1 MRYLKQFKLFLE
13 ADELVGSDD
22 IRSVED
28 DKSLDVSTE
37 KAQKDSLAEVQ
48 RKLKEFQAKKQSM
61 ENIFNDP
68 KIEKDAD
75 LEKELLSSVYN
86 SKKETRQRNKYLRD
100 FESVLRQE
108 RRKKKLQTAISTDED
123 RIKKTNDEINRLN
136 DDIKMDITPDRESQI
151 KISLDRNRKKLVELK
166 DNIQKNKSI
175 LNRDVLNWQ
184 KKREDFKRDM
194 KDEEERIKKLS
205 SKI

>member
-1 MRYLKQFKLFLE
+1 MKYLKQFKLFLE
-13 ADELVGSDD
+13 ADELLGSDD
-22 IRSVED
+22 INSVED
-28 DKSLDVSTE
+28 DKSLDTNTE

-108 RRKKKLQTAISTDED
+108 RRKKKLQMAISTDED

-151 KISLDRNRKKLVELK
+151 KSSLDRNRKKLVELK

-194 KDEEERIKKLS
+194 KDEEDRIKKLS

>member
-37 KAQKDSLAEVQ
+37 KAQKDSLVEIQ

-68 KIEKDAD
+68 KIEKDTD

-108 RRKKKLQTAISTDED
+108 RRKKKLQMAISTDED

-151 KISLDRNRKKLVELK
+151 KSSLDRNRKKLVELK
-166 DNIQKNKSI
+166 DNMQKNKSI

>member
-1 MRYLKQFKLFLE
+1 MKYLKQFKLFLE
-13 ADELVGSDD
+13 ADELVGTDD
-22 IRSVED
+22 INSVED

-108 RRKKKLQTAISTDED
+108 RRKKKLQMAISTDED

-151 KISLDRNRKKLVELK
+151 KSSLDRNRKKLVELK

>member
-1 MRYLKQFKLFLE
+1 MKYLKQFKLFLE
-13 ADELVGSDD
+13 ADELVGTDD
-22 IRSVED
+22 INSVED

>member
-1 MRYLKQFKLFLE
+1 MKYLKQFKLFLE
-13 ADELVGSDD
+13 ADELIGSDD
-22 IRSVED
+22 INSVED
-28 DKSLDVSTE
+28 DKSLDTNTE

-100 FESVLRQE
+100 FESVLRQD
-108 RRKKKLQTAISTDED
+108 RRKKKLQVAISTDED

>member
-1 MRYLKQFKLFLE
+1 MKYLKQFKLFLE
-13 ADELVGSDD
+13 ADELVGTDD
-22 IRSVED
+22 INSVED
-28 DKSLDVSTE
+28 DKSLDTNTE

-151 KISLDRNRKKLVELK
+151 EISLDRNRKKLVELK

-194 KDEEERIKKLS
+194 KDEEDRIKKLS

>member
-1 MRYLKQFKLFLE
+1 M
-13 ADELVGSDD
+13 
-22 IRSVED
+22 
-28 DKSLDVSTE
+28 
-37 KAQKDSLAEVQ
+37 
-48 RKLKEFQAKKQSM
+48 
-61 ENIFNDP
+61 
-68 KIEKDAD
+68 
-75 LEKELLSSVYN
+75 
-86 SKKETRQRNKYLRD
+86 
-100 FESVLRQE
+100 
-108 RRKKKLQTAISTDED
+108 AISTDED

-151 KISLDRNRKKLVELK
+151 KSSLDRNRKKLVELK

-194 KDEEERIKKLS
+194 KDEEDRIKKLS

>member
-1 MRYLKQFKLFLE
+1 MKYLKQFKLFLE
-13 ADELVGSDD
+13 ADELVGTDD
-22 IRSVED
+22 INSVED

-108 RRKKKLQTAISTDED
+108 RRKKKLQMAISTDED

-151 KISLDRNRKKLVELK
+151 KSSLDRNRKKLVELK

-194 KDEEERIKKLS
+194 KDEEDRIKKLS

>member
-1 MRYLKQFKLFLE
+1 MKYLKQFKLFLE
-13 ADELVGSDD
+13 ADELVGTDD
-22 IRSVED
+22 INSVED

-108 RRKKKLQTAISTDED
+108 RRKKKLQMAISTDED

-151 KISLDRNRKKLVELK
+151 KSSLDRNRKKLVELK
-166 DNIQKNKSI
+166 DNIQKNK
-175 LNRDVLNWQ
+175 
-184 KKREDFKRDM
+184 E
-194 KDEEERIKKLS
+194 
-205 SKI
+205 

>member
-1 MRYLKQFKLFLE
+1 MKYLKQFKLFLE
-13 ADELVGSDD
+13 ADELVGTDD
-22 IRSVED
+22 INSVED

-86 SKKETRQRNKYLRD
+86 SKKEARQRNKYLRD

-108 RRKKKLQTAISTDED
+108 RRKKKLQMAISTDED
-123 RIKKTNDEINRLN
+123 SIKKTNDEINRLN

>member
-1 MRYLKQFKLFLE
+1 MKYLKQFKLFLE
-13 ADELVGSDD
+13 ADELIGSDD
-22 IRSVED
+22 INSVED
-28 DKSLDVSTE
+28 DKSLDTNTE

-108 RRKKKLQTAISTDED
+108 RRKKKLQMAISTDED

-151 KISLDRNRKKLVELK
+151 KSSLDRNRKKLVELK

>member
-1 MRYLKQFKLFLE
+1 MKYLKQFKLFLE
-13 ADELVGSDD
+13 ADELLGSDD
-22 IRSVED
+22 INSVED
-28 DKSLDVSTE
+28 DKSLDTNTE

-108 RRKKKLQTAISTDED
+108 RRKKKLQMAISTDED

-151 KISLDRNRKKLVELK
+151 KSSLDRNRKKLVELK

>member
-1 MRYLKQFKLFLE
+1 MKYLKQFKLFLE
-13 ADELVGSDD
+13 ADELLGSDD
-22 IRSVED
+22 INSVED
-28 DKSLDVSTE
+28 DKSLDTNTE

-108 RRKKKLQTAISTDED
+108 RRKKKLQMAISTDED

-151 KISLDRNRKKLVELK
+151 KSSLDRNRKKLVELK

-184 KKREDFKRDM
+184 KKRGDFKRDM